1 MQRSIMVSLAALV
14 IALVAA
20 SAFAQN
26 SYAPKGQGGSGFHAR
41 QQTTNTPYRFAY
53 LSDEQQQAVSALRDA
68 HRPAM
73 AQHHLQ
79 LTAKRAELDVLLA
92 APEVDQAGIEAVSE
106 QITAI
111 RAQML
116 NQKNEFRRQMFEQ
129 TGYLPSG
136 GRHGAMGQGRS
147 GRKMMTGR
155 AMGNCPRGFGPG
167 YQNPSV
173 Q

>member
-1 MQRSIMVSLAALV
+1 MRRSMMVSLAALV
-14 IALVAA
+14 IALVAV

-26 SYAPKGQGGSGFHAR
+26 SHGPKRQDGSGFHAR
-41 QQTTNTPYRFAY
+41 QQTTTPCGIAS
-53 LSDEQQQAVSALRDA
+53 LTDEQQQAVSALRDA

-79 LTAKRAELDVLLA
+79 LTAKRAELDVLLT

-111 RAQML
+111 RGQML

-136 GRHGAMGQGRS
+136 GRHGTMGQGRS
-147 GRKMMTGR
+147 GRKMMAGR

-167 YQNPSV
+167 SQNPSV